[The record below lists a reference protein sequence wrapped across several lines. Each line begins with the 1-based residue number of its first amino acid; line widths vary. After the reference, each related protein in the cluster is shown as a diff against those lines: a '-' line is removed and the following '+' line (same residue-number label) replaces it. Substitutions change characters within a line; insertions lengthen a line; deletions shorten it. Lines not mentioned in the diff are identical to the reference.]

1 MKREVNVMAIYLEM
15 PELDK
20 DFPFRI
26 LVNDGDILTTP
37 HWHREVELIYVTKG
51 TISLGIDDVP
61 YKLSEGEIAFIG
73 GGLIHYV
80 LASPGSERFVYQFDL
95 SYFTAG
101 NKENL
106 DLQKLFAEV
115 LPISPQWE
123 REDEAAVRRLLEAM
137 NLESEKQEIGY
148 QFALRAEL
156 FQLITLLLR
165 NVPKQAKQSKKIK
178 KLATQDVLEKLD
190 VIFSYVEAHY
200 QEELTLQNIAEVSGY
215 SSFYFTK
222 FFKKNTGKTFL
233 TFLNE
238 YRIDK
243 AKWLLINSDLP
254 VSEIIT
260 QTGFESDKTFYR
272 LFKSSM
278 AMAPLEYRNTMK
290 IE

>member
-1 MKREVNVMAIYLEM
+1 MAIYLEM

-20 DFPFRI
+20 EFPFRI

-80 LASPGSERFVYQFDL
+80 LASPGSERLVYQFDL
-95 SYFTAG
+95 NYFTAG

-106 DLQKLFAEV
+106 DLQKLFADLIPV
-115 LPISPQWE
+115 SPQWNP
-123 REDEAAVRRLLEAM
+123 EDEAAVRSLLENM
-137 NLESEKQEIGY
+137 NHEALDQRTGY
-148 QFALRAEL
+148 QFSLKAEL
-156 FQLITLLLR
+156 FALITRLLR
-165 NVPKQAKQSKKIK
+165 NIPKKAKQSKKLN

-190 VIFSYVEAHY
+190 GIFSYVEAHY
-200 QEELTLQNIAEVSGY
+200 QEELTLQDIAEVSGY

-272 LFKSSM
+272 LFKGSM

>member
-1 MKREVNVMAIYLEM
+1 MAIYLEM

-115 LPISPQWE
+115 LPISPQWQC
-123 REDEAAVRRLLEAM
+123 EDEATVLRLLEAM
-137 NLESEKQEIGY
+137 NLESEKQETGY

-278 AMAPLEYRNTMK
+278 AMAPLEYRNAMK

>member
-1 MKREVNVMAIYLEM
+1 MAIYLEM

-115 LPISPQWE
+115 LPISPQWQ
-123 REDEAAVRRLLEAM
+123 REDEATVRRLLEAM
-137 NLESEKQEIGY
+137 NLESEKQETGY

-278 AMAPLEYRNTMK
+278 AMAPLEYRNAMK

>member
-1 MKREVNVMAIYLEM
+1 MAIYLEI

-20 DFPFRI
+20 EFPFRI
-26 LVNDGDILTTP
+26 LMNDGDILTTP

-51 TISLGIDDVP
+51 TISLGIDDDP

-80 LASPGSERFVYQFDL
+80 LASPGSERLVYQFDL
-95 SYFTAG
+95 NYFSTG

-106 DLQKLFAEV
+106 DLQKLFAE
-115 LPISPQWE
+115 LIPISPHWDE
-123 REDEAAVRRLLEAM
+123 KDETAIRNVLETMNREA
-137 NLESEKQEIGY
+137 EKQDSGY
-148 QFALRAEL
+148 HFALKAEL
-156 FQLITLLLR
+156 YKLLTKLLR
-165 NVPKQAKQSKKIK
+165 NIPKQTKRLKKIN

-190 VIFSYVEAHY
+190 QIFNYVEEHY
-200 QEELTLQNIAEVSGY
+200 QEVVTLQDIAEFSGY

-272 LFKSSM
+272 LFKGSM
-278 AMAPLEYRNTMK
+278 DMAPLEYRNTMK

>member
-1 MKREVNVMAIYLEM
+1 MAIYLEM

-115 LPISPQWE
+115 LPISPQWQ
-123 REDEAAVRRLLEAM
+123 REDEATVRRLLEAM
-137 NLESEKQEIGY
+137 NLESEKQETGY

-260 QTGFESDKTFYR
+260 QTGFESDKTFYLYLR
-272 LFKSSM
+272 VPWRWHRWNI
-278 AMAPLEYRNTMK
+278 AIR
-290 IE
+290 

>member
-1 MKREVNVMAIYLEM
+1 MAIYLEM

-20 DFPFRI
+20 EFPFRI

-51 TISLGIDDVP
+51 TIALGIDDVP
-61 YKLSEGEIAFIG
+61 YKLKEGEIAFIG

-80 LASPGSERFVYQFDL
+80 LASPGSERLVYQFDL
-95 SYFTAG
+95 TYFAAG

-106 DLQKLFAEV
+106 DFQKLFSELV
-115 LPISPQWE
+115 PVSPLWE
-123 REDEAAVRRLLEAM
+123 KNEEERIRGLLDKM
-137 NLESEKQEIGY
+137 NLESEKRELGY
-148 QFALRAEL
+148 QFSLKSDL
-156 FQLITLLLR
+156 FLLITLLLR
-165 NVPKQAKQSKKIK
+165 EIPKQVKEPKKIN
-178 KLATQDVLEKLD
+178 KLGTQDVLEKLD
-190 VIFSYVEAHY
+190 EIFNYVEAHY
-200 QEELTLQNIAEVSGY
+200 QETLTLQDIAEVSGY

-272 LFKSSM
+272 LFKNSM
-278 AMAPLEYRNTMK
+278 SMAPLEYRRAMK

>member
-1 MKREVNVMAIYLEM
+1 MVIYLEM

-115 LPISPQWE
+115 LPISPQWQ
-123 REDEAAVRRLLEAM
+123 REDEATVRRLLEAM
-137 NLESEKQEIGY
+137 NLESEKQETGY